1 LSVCGPRQQSLNAP
15 IINSRWDYIKRIPD
29 FSCCQFLCDV
39 MFKTSDF
46 YWWII
51 LPKYLSVC
59 YKSSLLFY
67 ISTTSIKT
75 VWNQWGATYAC
86 TLYYFVFETM
96 VSFEYIFVQLWYPTI
111 DLKQK
116 TPVYFFRNI
125 FSRVP
130 RIILSTIN
138 SLKLLWINVYV
149 WKIQGNEKEPCCFHM
164 KRMCYFWI
172 TNRIVLSHI
181 CITSTCQRK
190 RYKLKMAKFYV
201 WFIEIKRIFLNIM
214 TSKKATLGRYRS
226 RYVIICNSFL
236 VFLSKKK

>member
-1 LSVCGPRQQSLNAP
+1 MRVPFIILYLRRWLVSSIFLFSYDIQQSSWSKKP
-15 IINSRWDYIKRIPD
+15 W
-29 FSCCQFLCDV
+29 
-39 MFKTSDF
+39 
-46 YWWII
+46 
-51 LPKYLSVC
+51 
-59 YKSSLLFY
+59 
-67 ISTTSIKT
+67 
-75 VWNQWGATYAC
+75 
-86 TLYYFVFETM
+86 FV
-96 VSFEYIFVQLWYPTI
+96 
-111 DLKQK
+111 
-116 TPVYFFRNI
+116 FFRNI

-138 SLKLLWINVYV
+138 GLKLLWINVYV
-149 WKIQGNEKEPCCFHM
+149 WKIRGNEKKPCCFHM
-164 KRMCYFWI
+164 KPMCYFWI